1 MLRFEM
7 DVSTADLAKRTIEGM
22 IVPYG
27 EVGRI
32 AGSDYRFRPGSVRLA
47 RARTPLLVDH
57 NRAEPVGVLAELV
70 ERDDGVLARFSIDP
84 TPSGDTALLQA
95 ASGSRGSLS
104 VGAEVE
110 DSIEAGSV
118 TDITRARVVEV
129 SLLALGA
136 FEGAAVHRVAAG
148 IDESGGVADE
158 PEPKPADIPED
169 IPEPEPEPEPEPNP
183 DQTELPTEPEPEPDN
198 PQEERDMEKIEAT
211 AAPVI
216 IAARDRK
223 PRELSAGEYTHAL
236 LAAQMGDGDAA
247 RILEAAL
254 TETISTDIPG
264 LLPPSYETGVL
275 GPAPID
281 RVLYDVFKGKP
292 LPGVGLAVQK
302 PTWTTAPN
310 GAWAATVD
318 DDATTGKAVIGLNAA
333 NVERWDWATAISYAA
348 VKRSS
353 PDAIDTI
360 YAAAVE
366 DFYKDVETKIAT
378 LLDTTAGTPNAAI
391 KIGAGIGAFY
401 ARCGRAPEVIIVAP
415 DVWGLLADAGALTL
429 PWGAAGASVIAGDN
443 GLRSSY
449 AGLPAVASGALAAG
463 TKYLA
468 TRRALDVRITD
479 PVQLTANA
487 IGALNVEL
495 GVVGEGLFDADV
507 PLEVMEL
514 AAGAPVIF
522 EADSSSKK
530 GS

>member
-7 DVSTADLAKRTIEGM
+7 DVATADLAKRTIEGM
-22 IVPYG
+22 IVPFG

-32 AGSDYRFRPGSVRLA
+32 AGADYRFRPGSVRLA
-47 RARTPLLVDH
+47 RARTPLLMDH
-57 NRAEPVGVLAELV
+57 NRAAPVGVLAELT
-70 ERDDGVLARFSIDP
+70 ESDAGVLARFSVDA
-84 TPSGDTALLQA
+84 TPDGDQALIQA

-118 TDITRARVVEV
+118 IDVTRARVVEV

-136 FEGAAVHRVAAG
+136 FEGAAVTRVAAR
-148 IDESGGVADE
+148 ADE
-158 PEPKPADIPED
+158 PQEPTED
-169 IPEPEPEPEPEPNP
+169 PEPAETPTEPNP
-183 DQTELPTEPEPEPDN
+183 DQTELPTEPEPAPTN
-198 PQEERDMEKIEAT
+198 PEEGQPMETIEAGA

-216 IAARDRK
+216 IAQRERA

-236 LAAQMGDGDAA
+236 LAAQMGDSDAA
-247 RILEAAL
+247 RVIEAAL

-264 LLPPSYETGVL
+264 LLPPSYESGVI

-333 NVERWDWATAISYAA
+333 AVERWDWATAISYAA

-353 PDAIDTI
+353 PDALDTI

-366 DFYKDVETKIAT
+366 DFYKDVETKIAA
-378 LLDTTAGTPNAAI
+378 LLDATAGTPNAAV
-391 KIGAGIGAFY
+391 KLGAAIGAFY
-401 ARCGRAPEVIIVAP
+401 TRCGRAPEVIIVAP
-415 DVWGLLADAGALTL
+415 DVWGVLADAGALTL
-429 PWGAAGASVIAGDN
+429 PWGAAGASVIAGEG

-449 AGLPAVASGALAAG
+449 AGIPAVSSGALAAG

-514 AAGAPVIF
+514 TTGAPVIL
-522 EADSSSKK
+522 EADSSSKSGK
-530 GS
+530 